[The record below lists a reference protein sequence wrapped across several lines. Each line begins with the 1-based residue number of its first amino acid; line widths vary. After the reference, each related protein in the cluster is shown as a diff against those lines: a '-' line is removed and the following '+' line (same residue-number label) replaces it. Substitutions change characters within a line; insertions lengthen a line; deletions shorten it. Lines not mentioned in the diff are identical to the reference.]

1 MREVYM
7 RAGFTKKIELI
18 AGVVRISRFFPGSAA
33 RLPLPKQQ
41 FPIHFKSFGFYFIDR
56 PQIKL

>member
-18 AGVVRISRFFPGSAA
+18 VGVVQINEFFPNSAA
-33 RLPLPKQQ
+33 QLPLPNRQT
-41 FPIHFKSFGFYFIDR
+41 PVYFKLFGFHFSDR
-56 PQIKL
+56 QQIKL

>member
-18 AGVVRISRFFPGSAA
+18 AGVVQIEKFFPSSAA
-33 RLPLPKQQ
+33 RLLFRTGSLLFAPNSL
-41 FPIHFKSFGFYFIDR
+41 GFISPTDS
-56 PQIKL
+56 K

>member
-18 AGVVRISRFFPGSAA
+18 AGVVQINGFFPNSAA

-41 FPIHFKSFGFYFIDR
+41 FSIHFKSFGFHFSDR
-56 PQIKL
+56 QQINL